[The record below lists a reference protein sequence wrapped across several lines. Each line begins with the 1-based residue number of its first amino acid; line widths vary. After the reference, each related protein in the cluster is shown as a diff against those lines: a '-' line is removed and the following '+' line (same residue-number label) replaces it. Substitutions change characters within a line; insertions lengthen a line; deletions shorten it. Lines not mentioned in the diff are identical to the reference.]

1 MKDLVKE
8 FKELT
13 GLKLTEVAEM
23 FGMTKQFLDQTLKNY
38 SFTYTNSAK
47 YILASAVDSKIEEL
61 ENKVSELKELKMK
74 IKNYKSS

>member
-23 FGMTKQFLDQTLKNY
+23 FGMTKQFLDQTLNNY

-61 ENKVSELKELKMK
+61 ENKVSELKELKIK